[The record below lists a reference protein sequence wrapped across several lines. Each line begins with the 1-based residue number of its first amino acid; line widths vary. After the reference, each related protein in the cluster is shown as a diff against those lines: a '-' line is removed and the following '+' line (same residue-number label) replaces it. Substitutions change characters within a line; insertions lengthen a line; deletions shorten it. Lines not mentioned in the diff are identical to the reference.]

1 MSETNHVGL
10 WNRCLDIIR
19 DNVSEQTYK
28 TWFCPIVPLKYED
41 KTLVVQVPS
50 QFFYEFLEE
59 KFLDLLRQ
67 TIHKVFGEGAKLMYN
82 VVVVKNPP
90 ATVPLPP
97 HVGPTNVSPTMRQAV
112 TKEIPQAPQVA
123 DLDPHLNTEYNFE
136 TFIEGE
142 SNKLSR
148 SVAEAHLQPPILLW
162 SFRSRKDALSQRHW
176 YKD

>member
-112 TKEIPQAPQVA
+112 TKEIPP
-123 DLDPHLNTEYNFE
+123 NT
-136 TFIEGE
+136 T
-142 SNKLSR
+142 SRLSSR
-148 SVAEAHLQPPILLW
+148 AKATNCPEAWPKPSLSIRQKPSSTPYSSMEPPG
-162 SFRSRKDALSQRHW
+162 SERRT
-176 YKD
+176 